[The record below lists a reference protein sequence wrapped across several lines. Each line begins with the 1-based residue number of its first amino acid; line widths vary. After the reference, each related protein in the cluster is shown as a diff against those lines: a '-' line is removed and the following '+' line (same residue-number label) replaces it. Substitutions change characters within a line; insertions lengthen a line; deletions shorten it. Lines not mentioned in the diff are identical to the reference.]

1 MHIRGVDIAAE
12 ESIVAQG
19 RSGLRGARIGSGPMG
34 EPLRGDLAPRAT
46 VSFWCGN
53 GHRTQLSFAVEAVIP
68 KTWDCPRCGL
78 LADPDP
84 DPDHA
89 PAAPGNASYTRH
101 MAYVRQRR
109 SQEDGEILL
118 NEALAKLRGTI

>member
-1 MHIRGVDIAAE
+1 MAK

-19 RSGLRGARIGSGPMG
+19 RSGIRGARVGSGPLG
-34 EPLRGDLAPRAT
+34 EPERGDLAPRTT

-53 GHRTQLSFAVEAVIP
+53 GHHTQLSFAIEAVAP
-68 KTWDCPRCGL
+68 ETWDCPRCGL
-78 LADPDP
+78 PAGS
-84 DPDHA
+84 DPDHVPVA
-89 PAAPGNASYTRH
+89 EGNAPYKTH
-101 MAYVRQRR
+101 MGYVRQRR